1 MRKKKEIKLEKLT
14 ENVTYRIIDGTIYLF
29 LSSNSISTQELNVV
43 YKKISLI
50 IEDNDLS
57 YVNISGKRLED
68 NKSYFLDLGFSL
80 SYYDINKL
88 NELYSGTSDKKLY
101 KCYGIMTKSDFFSK
115 LNEVKN
121 DFEKNIIKVDNKKS
135 YGFVN
140 SILLLF
146 FGLVL
151 LCFFC
156 IQGAVYLVR

>member
-121 DFEKNIIKVDNKKS
+121 DFEQNIVKVENKKS

-140 SILLLF
+140 SMLLLF

-156 IQGAVYLVR
+156 VQGAIYLVR

>member
-88 NELYSGTSDKKLY
+88 NELYSGTSDKRLY

-121 DFEKNIIKVDNKKS
+121 DFEQNIIKVENKKS

-140 SILLLF
+140 SMLLLF

-156 IQGAVYLVR
+156 VQGAIYLVR

>member
-1 MRKKKEIKLEKLT
+1 MRKNKEIKLEKLT

-121 DFEKNIIKVDNKKS
+121 DFEQNIIKVENKKS

-140 SILLLF
+140 SMLLLF

-156 IQGAVYLVR
+156 VQGAIYLVR